1 MTRGQRLTAAI
12 ALAAAILL
20 LGRATAL
27 LFVTREWYATLG
39 ASSVWRDR
47 VATNAVMYGAAFL
60 VGLVFAW
67 VNVAA
72 VRRSVIALVVP
83 KRLGNVEIGE
93 EVPSHRLWIVTI
105 GVSAAAAALSL
116 LVLPAWTVPA
126 IARSHVVFAEPDP
139 YFGLDLSHFVAWLP
153 LEQATYHWCIAL
165 FAIVAILVVVMYALT
180 PSLRWTRGTIR
191 ITAYARRHVSMLGAI
206 LLLLA
211 AWGFRIGAFTTLI
224 DGSGPGGA
232 LTRIDRVWIIPADV
246 GLSLVAI
253 GAAVVLLAAGW
264 VGQTVTAFAA
274 VTVIVIATLATQL
287 LAPIAAAQIA
297 ASPAS
302 AAAEAPYAETRADY
316 TARAFQ
322 SEPHLASVQY
332 AADSTLLAN
341 AAAVAIPGALPELVF
356 PGAIGTAVVRD
367 PSRTI
372 VAPRLGSGVPRLL
385 RAWAEQNPRMLT
397 GDAPAGAAFVRERDV
412 RDRVRDIAPIFA
424 QSRPIGAIPTANG
437 VLWILD
443 LFVMSET
450 YPLAAAR
457 VLGNERITYWHHAAT
472 AYVSGGTGATI
483 IVPDSTPGPVARAWF
498 AAHPGGYI
506 APTVPAAMLERPQVP
521 AVTAPQR
528 ASTASDS
535 AFHRAVE
542 HAYARMRAALDTGNL
557 RAFGIAF
564 DSLGIAVRGHP

>member
-27 LFVTREWYATLG
+27 LFVTREWYATLD
-39 ASSVWRDR
+39 AASVWRAR
-47 VATNAVMYGAAFL
+47 VTTTAIMYGIAFG
-60 VGLVFAW
+60 VGLAFAGA
-67 VNVAA
+67 NVAA

-83 KRLGNVEIGE
+83 KRIGNVEFGE
-93 EVPSHRLWIVTI
+93 QVPSRRLWVVTT
-105 GVSAAAAALSL
+105 GVSAAAAAVSL
-116 LVLPAWTVPA
+116 LALPEWTVPA
-126 IARSHVVFAEPDP
+126 IARAHVVFAESDP

-153 LEQATYHWCIAL
+153 FEEAMYHWCIAL
-165 FAIVAILVVVMYALT
+165 FAIVGVLVVVMYALT
-180 PSLRWTRGTIR
+180 PSLRWTRGMIR
-191 ITAYARRHVSMLGAI
+191 ITAYARRHMSVLGAV
-206 LLLLA
+206 LLLLV
-211 AWGFRIGAFTTLI
+211 AWGFRLGAFTTLV

-246 GLSLVAI
+246 GLSVVAI

-264 VGQTVTAFAA
+264 VGQTVTAFT
-274 VTVIVIATLATQL
+274 TVSVIIAATLATQL

-322 SEPHLASVQY
+322 PEPRLLSVRY
-332 AADSTLLAN
+332 AADSTLLRN
-341 AAAVAIPGALPELVF
+341 AASVAIPGALPELVF

-367 PSRTI
+367 PARAI
-372 VAPRLGSGVPRLL
+372 VAPRLGTRVGRLL
-385 RAWAEQNPRMLT
+385 RAWAEQNPRVLT
-397 GDAPAGAAFVRERDV
+397 SDVPPGAAFVRERDV
-412 RDRVRDIAPIFA
+412 RDRVREIAPIFA
-424 QSRPIGAIPTANG
+424 QSRPVGAIPTAKG

-457 VLGNERITYWHHAAT
+457 FVGDERITYWHHAAT
-472 AYVSGGTGATI
+472 AYVSGGTGATV
-483 IVPDSTPGPVARAWF
+483 IVPDSAPDPVTRAWF
-498 AAHPGGYI
+498 AAHPGGYV
-506 APTVPAAMLERPQVP
+506 APVVPAAMLEGPRPSAAAMPSQSIP
-521 AVTAPQR
+521 
-528 ASTASDS
+528 ASDT

-542 HAYARMRAALDTGNL
+542 HAYARMRAALDSGNL
-557 RAFGIAF
+557 RAFSIAF
-564 DSLGIAVRGHP
+564 DSLGIAVRRHP

>member
-27 LFVTREWYATLG
+27 LFVNREWYATLG

-47 VATNAVMYGAAFL
+47 VATTALMYGIAFL
-60 VGLVFAW
+60 LGLVFAW
-67 VNVAA
+67 INVAA

-83 KRLGNVEIGE
+83 KRLGNVEFGE
-93 EVPSHRLWIVTI
+93 EVSSHRLWAVTI

-116 LVLPAWTVPA
+116 LVLPQWTVPA
-126 IARSHVVFAEPDP
+126 IARSHVVFAETDP

-153 LEQATYHWCIAL
+153 FEEAMYHWCVAL
-165 FAIVAILVVVMYALT
+165 FAIVAVLVVVMYSLT

-191 ITAYARRHVSMLGAI
+191 IAAYARRHISVLGAM

-211 AWGFRIGAFTTLI
+211 AWGFRLDAFTTLI
-224 DGSGPGGA
+224 DGSGVGGT

-246 GLSLVAI
+246 ALSLVAI
-253 GAAVVLLAAGW
+253 GASVVLLAAGW
-264 VGQTVTAFAA
+264 VGQTITAFAT
-274 VTVIVIATLATQL
+274 VTIIIAATLATQL

-316 TARAFQ
+316 TARAFPP
-322 SEPHLASVQY
+322 EARLASLQY
-332 AADSTLLAN
+332 LADSTLLSH
-341 AAAVAIPGALPELVF
+341 AAAVAIPSALPEIVY
-356 PGAIGTAVVRD
+356 PNAIGTAVVRD
-367 PSRTI
+367 PGRVV
-372 VAPRLGSGVPRLL
+372 VAPRMGDGVRRLL

-397 GDAPAGAAFVRERDV
+397 GDLPASAAFVRERDV
-412 RDRVRDIAPIFA
+412 RDRVRSLAPIFA

-437 VLWILD
+437 VLWIVD

-457 VLGNERITYWHHAAT
+457 TVAGERITYWRHAGT
-472 AYVSGGTGATI
+472 AYVSGGTGAAV
-483 IVPDSTPGPVARAWF
+483 IVPDSAPDPVARAWF

-506 APTVPAAMLERPQVP
+506 APTVPAAMLEGPHVP
-521 AVTAPQR
+521 AVPAPPPTTPAGDTAFR
-528 ASTASDS
+528 
-535 AFHRAVE
+535 HAVE
-542 HAYARMRAALDTGNL
+542 HAYSRMRAALDSGNL